1 MADVLL
7 HGRPRWSVRRGP
19 WKLVAARD
27 PALPVEL
34 YDLRQDPGERTDL
47 AAREPRL
54 AAAMRAW
61 GERELA
67 ARLKAR
73 ALFVARGDTLGATYL
88 EWRYITKLR
97 ALGYL
102 K

>member
-1 MADVLL
+1 MA
-7 HGRPRWSVRRGP
+7 P
-19 WKLVAARD
+19 RD
-27 PALPVEL
+27 PELPAEL
-34 YDLRQDPGERTDL
+34 YDLEHDPGERANR
-47 AAREPRL
+47 AAAEPRL
-54 AAAMRAW
+54 AADLRAW

-73 ALFVARGDTLGATYL
+73 AQFLKRGDTLGATYL

-97 ALGYL
+97 SLGYL